1 MPDWKFPPPVAVP
14 AALRQAVGGHP
25 LVAEL
30 LFRRGLADPQA
41 ARAFLHPDAW
51 QPSPPEALPGLRK
64 AAALLEA
71 AIRRRR
77 RILVWGD
84 FDVDG
89 QTSTA
94 LLVETLGLL
103 GAAPAFYIP
112 NRARESHGVH
122 IPALER
128 LLRDPGFDLLLTCD
142 TGVTA
147 HAALAFLRRRGVPV
161 IVTDHHDL
169 GESLPPAEAVVN
181 PKRLPARHP
190 LSSLPGAGVAWKLSE
205 ALLSARSLDPAPLL
219 DLAALGIVADVA
231 EQRGD
236 TRYLLQRGLDVLRGA
251 KRIGLRALARAAGLR
266 LERLTE
272 EGIGFTLAPRLNALG
287 RLEDAREAVELLTT
301 RDPARADYLALR
313 LEALNA
319 RRRLLTEQVYQAAK
333 AQLARRPELARLPAI
348 VLGQAGWPG
357 GVVGIVASRL
367 VEEYGRPVL
376 LFSLGEDGV
385 ARGSA
390 RSVAGVHIT
399 EAIAAQKDLLLS
411 FGGHPM
417 AAGCALR
424 SADLPAFR
432 EGLART
438 LRERVPPQGLHPA
451 LEVDAE
457 LPLAALTPE
466 TVRDLER
473 LAPFGAGNPQP
484 VFVAC
489 SLHLE
494 DIQPLGREGRHRRV
508 RVRDAAGNR
517 YRVLWWRPPQD
528 QPPPEVFD
536 LAYTVRMSTFRGE
549 ERVQITWVASR
560 PAQQPLVEVRPAAPQ
575 PLLVDARAWPDVEA
589 RLAEWLAEADTLVW
603 AEGGTVPGGLPR
615 HALRPAR
622 RLVVWSA
629 PPSGAVLRRALARV
643 QPQEVVLVARDPGLD
658 EPQRFLRHLS
668 ALVKYAL
675 ESRSGV
681 FPLERAAAATA
692 QRMGA
697 LFAGLAW
704 LAAEGHIRLGEGD
717 ETAYTVQ
724 RGSGRRRPD
733 EAALAAGQLH
743 LLLEETAQYRRY
755 LRRAALES
763 IFQTP

>member
-1 MPDWKFPPPVAVP
+1 MPDWTFPPPADVP

-30 LFRRGLADPQA
+30 LFRRGVTDPQA
-41 ARAFLHPDAW
+41 ARAFLDPDAW
-51 QPSPPEALPGLRK
+51 QPSPPEALPGLSE
-64 AAALLEA
+64 AAALLEEA
-71 AIRRRR
+71 VRRRK

-94 LLVETLGLL
+94 LLVETLRLL
-103 GAAPAFYIP
+103 GASPAFYIP

-122 IPALER
+122 LPALER

-142 TGVTA
+142 TGITA
-147 HAALAFLRRRGVPV
+147 HAALTFLRARGVPV

-169 GESLPPAEAVVN
+169 GESLPPAAAVVN
-181 PKRLPARHP
+181 PKRLPPGHP
-190 LSSLPGAGVAWKLSE
+190 LGSLPGAGVAWKLSE
-205 ALLSARSLDPAPLL
+205 ALLAARGLDPSPLL

-236 TRYLLQRGLDVLRGA
+236 TRYLLQRGLETLRLT
-251 KRIGLRALARAAGLR
+251 RRTGLRALARAAGLR

-301 RDPARADYLALR
+301 RDADRADYLALR

-319 RRRLLTEQVYQAAK
+319 RRRLLTDQVYQAAQ
-333 AQLARRPELARLPAI
+333 AQLRRRPELARLPAI

-376 LFSLGEDGV
+376 LFSLGEDGI

-390 RSVAGVHIT
+390 RSVEGVHIT

-438 LRERVPPQGLHPA
+438 LRGRVPPEGLRPA
-451 LEVDAE
+451 LTVDAE
-457 LPLAALTPE
+457 LPLDALTPE

-484 VFVAC
+484 VFVARA
-489 SLHLE
+489 LRLE

-508 RVRDAAGNR
+508 RVRDAAGKR
-517 YRVLWWRPPQD
+517 YGVLWWRSHD
-528 QPPPEVFD
+528 AQPPPQVFD
-536 LAYTVRMSTFRGE
+536 LAYTVRMSAYRGE
-549 ERVQITWVASR
+549 ERVQITWVAAR
-560 PAQQPLVEVRPAAPQ
+560 PAEQPVVEVPPAAPERI
-575 PLLVDARAWPDVEA
+575 LVDARALPDAEA
-589 RLAEWLAEADTLVW
+589 RLAEWLAAADTLVW
-603 AEGGTVPGGLPR
+603 AEGGAAPGGLPR
-615 HALRPAR
+615 CDLHPAR

-629 PPSGAVLRRALARV
+629 PPSGAVLRLALARV

-658 EPQRFLRHLS
+658 APRRFLQRLS

-675 ESRSGV
+675 EARAGEL
-681 FPLERAAAATA
+681 PLERAAAASA
-692 QRMGA
+692 QRMAA

-704 LAAEGHIRLGEGD
+704 LAAEGHIRLGAGD
-717 ETAYTVQ
+717 ERTYTVQ
-724 RGSGRRRPD
+724 RGSGRRRPAD
-733 EAALAAGQLH
+733 AALAARQLR
-743 LLLEETAQYRRY
+743 LVLEETAQYRRY
-755 LRRAALES
+755 VQRAALES
-763 IFQTP
+763 IFRTP